1 MSLRII
7 NKVYQDR
14 PITWEGQFYTI
25 KEITLINDELE
36 LINAVMVGMADEIEY
51 GLTCS
56 YSDFKE
62 AVK

>member
-7 NKVYQDR
+7 NKIYQDR
-14 PITWEGQFYTI
+14 PITWKGEFYFI

-36 LINAVMVGMADEIEY
+36 LVNAVIVGLADEKEY

-56 YSDFKE
+56 YSEFQE